1 MDREED
7 FENIF
12 LGKWDCA
19 ADSNK
24 ELAFKQG
31 DMIHVLSRD
40 FDAESWWVGELEG
53 RIGLVPKEY
62 LCPAF
67 ELVA

>member
-12 LGKWDCA
+12 LGKWDCE

-24 ELAFKQG
+24 ELTFKQG
-31 DMIHVLSRD
+31 DMIHILSRD
-40 FDAESWWVGELEG
+40 FDAESWWVGELGG

-62 LCPAF
+62 LCPGF
-67 ELVA
+67 ELVT